1 MKLYI
6 LEGPDGVGKT
16 TLANDIHEIWKEEG
30 FLSTVVHA
38 GPAETIFEMYRP
50 AYEAQMSGYDVVI
63 MDRSPYSELVY
74 GPLLRN
80 KVIGKA
86 RDWIEWRMYAA
97 LAEKLLLM
105 DYPTNLVTRA
115 KARGEELSE
124 QQIRQAYLAYC
135 AVDFYSEGFTTYTP
149 KAFPAY
155 LSDVEDEARFT
166 AVTR

>member
-16 TLANDIHEIWKEEG
+16 TLANDIHEIWKDEG

-38 GPAETIFEMYRP
+38 GPAGSIFEMYRP
-50 AYEAQMSGYDVVI
+50 AYEAQMSGYDVII

-105 DYPTNLVTRA
+105 DYPGALVHRA
-115 KARGEELSE
+115 HTRGEELSE
-124 QQIRQAYLAYC
+124 RQIRQAYLAYC

-149 KAFPAY
+149 KDFPA
-155 LSDVEDEARFT
+155 LLRDIEDEARFT